1 MISSSSTPAVHYR
14 PHQDPRSSH
23 QQIFRLVRE
32 LAREGF
38 APVLDVGC
46 AQGMLGQMLA
56 TDGTRFDIDGVEM
69 NPAWAQMAR
78 GAYRQVWTSTI
89 EDAPLGEKV
98 YRTVVCGDVL
108 EHVVDPVAVLTRLR
122 RAAKDDAKFIISLP
136 NVAHLAVRLMLLFGR
151 FPQMPK
157 GILDRTH
164 LHFYTKD
171 TAIDMLAAAG
181 LKVQR
186 ATVTGV
192 PIDELWKRGEG
203 RLLFRAT
210 VRMQHVFLSLLP
222 RVFGYQWIFV
232 ASAAP

>member
-1 MISSSSTPAVHYR
+1 
-14 PHQDPRSSH
+14 
-23 QQIFRLVRE
+23 
-32 LAREGF
+32 
-38 APVLDVGC
+38 
-46 AQGMLGQMLA
+46 
-56 TDGTRFDIDGVEM
+56 
-69 NPAWAQMAR
+69 
-78 GAYRQVWTSTI
+78 
-89 EDAPLGEKV
+89 
-98 YRTVVCGDVL
+98 
-108 EHVVDPVAVLTRLR
+108 
-122 RAAKDDAKFIISLP
+122 
-136 NVAHLAVRLMLLFGR
+136 
-151 FPQMPK
+151 
-157 GILDRTH
+157 

>member
-1 MISSSSTPAVHYR
+1 MR
-14 PHQDPRSSH
+14 E
-23 QQIFRLVRE
+23 LVRD
-32 LAREGF
+32 GF

-56 TDGTRFDIDGVEM
+56 SDGTKAEIDGVEM
-69 NPAWAQMAR
+69 NPAWAEMSR
-78 GAYRQVWTSTI
+78 PFYRNVWTSTI

-98 YRTVVCGDVL
+98 YRVVVCGDVL
-108 EHVVDPVAVLTRLR
+108 EHVVDPVAVLRRLR
-122 RAAKDDAKFIISLP
+122 AAAADDAKFIVSVP

-171 TAIDMLAAAG
+171 TATDMLAAAG
-181 LKVQR
+181 LKVER

-192 PIDELWKRGEG
+192 PIDERWKGGEG
-203 RLLFRAT
+203 KLVFRAM
-210 VRMQHVFLSLLP
+210 VRSQHLFLSLLP

-232 ASAAP
+232 ASVAR